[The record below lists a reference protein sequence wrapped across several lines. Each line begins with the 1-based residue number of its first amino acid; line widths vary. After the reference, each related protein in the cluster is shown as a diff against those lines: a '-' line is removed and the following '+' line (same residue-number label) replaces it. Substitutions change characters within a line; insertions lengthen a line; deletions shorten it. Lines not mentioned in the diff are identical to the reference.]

1 MDLVGSE
8 HEAKNY
14 VYTLEYI
21 GKDGK
26 FATFDG
32 QVIPIDKNYKSFY
45 YYKNF
50 DSSIGFQTDFDE
62 VKEQLIVTQED
73 KWIRNSFKFTLV
85 IRNLKEAAKD
95 ENFESGISD
104 DDSVENEAIDEE
116 EEQLCQELSPIDEP
130 NDDDPVVEI

>member
-32 QVIPIDKNYKSFY
+32 QVIPIDKDYKSFL
-45 YYKNF
+45 NEF
-50 DSSIGFQTDFDE
+50 DSKIGFQIDFDIL
-62 VKEQLIVTQED
+62 KEQFNQ
-73 KWIRNSFKFTLV
+73 RNDYGYIKNYFKYNLV
-85 IRNLKEAAKD
+85 VRKKEAKN

-104 DDSVENEAIDEE
+104 DDSEKDEVVDEE
-116 EEQLCQELSPIDEP
+116 EEQLCQELSPFDEP